1 MKELKKLALILR
13 ALGITAKVVSEEITY
28 KGAHE
33 YDNIFCESSKG
44 MVHFDI
50 WHEDLNEF
58 ELHFT
63 FKDTLVYDTL
73 YLDSLI
79 QVVGEIVGTFS
90 KYEGYVPVSYPLGS
104 L

>member
-13 ALGITAKVVSEEITY
+13 SLGITAKVVSEEITY
-28 KGAHE
+28 KGVHE
-33 YDNIFCESSKG
+33 YDNIFCECSKG
-44 MVHFDI
+44 MVHFDV
-50 WHEDLNEF
+50 WHDDEDF

>member
-1 MKELKKLALILR
+1 MKELKKLAIILR
-13 ALGITAKVVSEEITY
+13 SLGITAKVVSEEITY
-28 KGAHE
+28 KGVHE
-33 YDNIFCESSKG
+33 YDNIFCECSKG
-44 MVHFDI
+44 MVHFDV
-50 WHEDLNEF
+50 WHDDEDF

>member
-28 KGAHE
+28 KGVHE
-33 YDNIFCESSKG
+33 YDNIFCECSKG

-79 QVVGEIVGTFS
+79 HVVSEITSTIS
-90 KYEGYVPVSYPLGS
+90 KFEC
-104 L
+104 

>member
-28 KGAHE
+28 KGVHE
-33 YDNIFCESSKG
+33 YDNIFCECSKG
-44 MVHFDI
+44 MVHFDV
-50 WHEDLNEF
+50 WHDDEDF

-90 KYEGYVPVSYPLGS
+90 KYDGYVPVSYPLGS